1 MGIAARSE
9 IALRTIQCHYF
20 ACDVW
25 CTKGLACI
33 RFLNIHK
40 APTAQPNSWDLM
52 KDRSC
57 VMAHSVSKLCSR
69 HPTHRGQCQ
78 RCFNCFTKACCQRL
92 NYEHSIPHYER
103 LDSRLMHAASQH
115 AAMLDLPRLLKRI
128 GIHLSTSP
136 HESARIIICLC
147 HVQFKVIS
155 FAAT

>member
-1 MGIAARSE
+1 
-9 IALRTIQCHYF
+9 
-20 ACDVW
+20 
-25 CTKGLACI
+25 
-33 RFLNIHK
+33 
-40 APTAQPNSWDLM
+40 M

-136 HESARIIICLC
+136 HESVRTIICLC
-147 HVQFKVIS
+147 HVPFKVIS
-155 FAAT
+155 FAATQLKLYCRIQATLVSCDRKKTQVHDFSFTSSCL